1 MFQWTHLGSS
11 ITDLPPTVYRLGSA
25 EVARLWQTVDTRAWF
40 ATLDMHLSH
49 EQRPKPRPC
58 RGYETGR
65 AGVEQWAERHRDR
78 LTAEVAEI
86 EARRPVMP
94 WLPKAPR

>member
-1 MFQWTHLGSS
+1 MFTWTHLGSS
-11 ITDLPPTVYRLGSA
+11 ITDTQPTVYRLNGT
-25 EVARLWQTVDTRAWF
+25 EIARLWQHVQTRDWW
-40 ATLDMHLSH
+40 ATLDKHLPF
-49 EQRPKPRPC
+49 ERQRNRAC
-58 RGYETGR
+58 QSYQTGR
-65 AGVEQWAERHRDR
+65 AGVEQWALRHLDR